1 MINTRIGV
9 CSWSLRPARPTEL
22 VRALR
27 GVGIRSVQL
36 ALGPVIQEPAVW
48 GSAIGQL
55 RREGI
60 EIVSG
65 MMAMAGED
73 YSSLESIAR
82 TAGVRL
88 DETWP
93 ANRAHAEA
101 VASLAADEGLDLVTF
116 HGGFIPEDRADP
128 ERAKLLERLRTIADI
143 FANRQLRLGFET
155 GQETAQTLVEALDDL
170 DRPNIGVNFDPA
182 NMILYGKGDPI
193 EALRLLGPHVVQVH
207 VKDAVPTTTPGTWGT
222 EVPVGEGAVDWQAFF
237 EVALAIDPPVNFII
251 EREAGADPSTDIPKA
266 RDLIQ
271 TYVGSS
277 PSHTPPS

>member
-1 MINTRIGV
+1 M
-9 CSWSLRPARPTEL
+9 CSWSLRSARPREL

-27 GVGIRSVQL
+27 RVGIRSVQL
-36 ALGPVIQEPAVW
+36 ALGPVIQEPTVW
-48 GSAIGQL
+48 GSAIREL
-55 RREGI
+55 RREAI

-82 TAGVRL
+82 TGGVRL
-88 DETWP
+88 DGTWP
-93 ANRAHAEA
+93 ANLAHAEA

-128 ERAKLLERLRTIADI
+128 ERAKLLERLRIVADI
-143 FANRQLRLGFET
+143 FANRQLQLGFET

-170 DRPNIGVNFDPA
+170 GCPNLCVNFDPA

-222 EVPVGEGAVDWQAFF
+222 EVPVGDGAVDWRVFF
-237 EVALAIDPPVNFII
+237 EVALTIDPPVNFII
-251 EREAGADPSTDIPKA
+251 EREAGADPGAAIAAA
-266 RDLIQ
+266 RDLIARRVPVQ
-271 TYVGSS
+271 
-277 PSHTPPS
+277 

>member
-1 MINTRIGV
+1 MINPRIGV
-9 CSWSLRPARPTEL
+9 CSWSLRPARPPEL
-22 VRALR
+22 VSALR
-27 GVGIRSVQL
+27 RVGIRSVQL
-36 ALGPVIQEPAVW
+36 ALGPVILEPAVW
-48 GSAIGQL
+48 GAAIGEL

-65 MMAMAGED
+65 MMAMSGED

-88 DETWP
+88 DDTWP

-128 ERAKLLERLRTIADI
+128 ERAKLLERLRTVADI
-143 FANRQLRLGFET
+143 FASHQLRLGFET

-222 EVPVGEGAVDWQAFF
+222 EVPVGDGAVDWQAFF
-237 EVALAIDPPVNFII
+237 EVALTIDPPVNFII

-277 PSHTPPS
+277 RSHTPPS

>member
-1 MINTRIGV
+1 MMNSRIGV
-9 CSWSLRPARPTEL
+9 CSWSLGSVSPGE
-22 VRALR
+22 VIDALER
-27 GVGIRSVQL
+27 VGLNCVQL
-36 ALGPVIQEPAVW
+36 ALGPIVGQPTLW
-48 GSAIGQL
+48 GSAVSRL
-55 RREGI
+55 RWAGI
-60 EIVSG
+60 EIASG
-65 MMAMAGED
+65 MMAMSGED

-82 TAGVRL
+82 TGGLRP

-93 ANRAHAEA
+93 ANLSHAEA

-128 ERAKLLERLRTIADI
+128 ERAKLLERLRIVADI

-170 DRPNIGVNFDPA
+170 GCPNVGVNFDPA

-193 EALRLLGPHVVQVH
+193 KALRLLGPHVMQVH

-222 EVPVGEGAVDWQAFF
+222 EVPVGDGAVDWPAFF
-237 EVALAIDPPVNFII
+237 EVALTIDPPVNFII
-251 EREAGADPSTDIPKA
+251 EREAGADPGTDIPKA
-266 RDLIQ
+266 RELIQ

-277 PSHTPPS
+277 PSPP

>member
-1 MINTRIGV
+1 MINPRIGV
-9 CSWSLRPARPTEL
+9 CSWSLRPARPPEL
-22 VRALR
+22 VSALR
-27 GVGIRSVQL
+27 RVGIRSVQL
-36 ALGPVIQEPAVW
+36 ALGPVILEPAVW
-48 GSAIGQL
+48 GAAIGEL

-65 MMAMAGED
+65 MMAMSGED

-88 DETWP
+88 DDTWP
-93 ANRAHAEA
+93 ANLAHAEA
-101 VASLAADEGLDLVTF
+101 VAALAADEGLDLVTF

-128 ERAKLLERLRTIADI
+128 ERAKLLERLRTVADI
-143 FANRQLRLGFET
+143 FANRRLRLGFET

-193 EALRLLGPHVVQVH
+193 KALRLLGPHVVQVH

-222 EVPVGEGAVDWQAFF
+222 EVPVGDGAVDWQAFF
-237 EVALAIDPPVNFII
+237 EVALALDPPVNFII

>member
-9 CSWSLRPARPTEL
+9 CSWSLRPACPRDL
-22 VRALR
+22 VPALR
-27 GVGIRSVQL
+27 RVGIRSVQL
-36 ALGPVIQEPAVW
+36 ALGPVIQEPTVW
-48 GSAIGQL
+48 GSAIGEL
-55 RREGI
+55 RREAI

-82 TAGVRL
+82 TGGVRL

-93 ANRAHAEA
+93 ANLAHVEA

-128 ERAKLLERLRTIADI
+128 ERAKLLERLRIVAEI

-170 DRPNIGVNFDPA
+170 GCPNVGVNFDPA

-193 EALRLLGPHVVQVH
+193 EALRLLGPHVMQIH

-237 EVALAIDPPVNFII
+237 EVALTIDPPVNFII
-251 EREAGADPSTDIPKA
+251 EREVGADPSADIPEA
-266 RDLIQ
+266 RELIQ

-277 PSHTPPS
+277 RSHTRTS

>member
-1 MINTRIGV
+1 MINPRISV
-9 CSWSLRPARPTEL
+9 CSWSLGPARPREL
-22 VRALR
+22 VRALHR
-27 GVGIRSVQL
+27 VGFRSVQL
-36 ALGPVIQEPAVW
+36 ALGPVIQAPTVW
-48 GSAIGQL
+48 GSAIGEV

-82 TAGVRL
+82 TGGIRL

-93 ANRAHAEA
+93 ANLAHAEA

-116 HGGFIPEDRADP
+116 HGGFIPEDRANP
-128 ERAKLLERLRTIADI
+128 ERAKLLERLRIVADI

-170 DRPNIGVNFDPA
+170 GCPNVGVNFDPA

-193 EALRLLGPHVVQVH
+193 EALRLLGPRVMQIH
-207 VKDAVPTTTPGTWGT
+207 VKDAVPTTSPGTWGT
-222 EVPVGEGAVDWQAFF
+222 EVPVGDGAIDWQAFF
-237 EVALAIDPPVNFII
+237 EVALALDPPVNFII
-251 EREAGADPSTDIPKA
+251 EREAGADPSADIPKA
-266 RDLIQ
+266 RELIQ
-271 TYVGSS
+271 TYVGS
-277 PSHTPPS
+277 PRSHTSSS

>member
-1 MINTRIGV
+1 M
-9 CSWSLRPARPTEL
+9 CSWSLGPACPREL

-27 GVGIRSVQL
+27 RVGIRSVQL

-48 GSAIGQL
+48 GSAIGEL

-65 MMAMAGED
+65 MMAMTGED
-73 YSSLESIAR
+73 YSTLESIAR
-82 TAGVRL
+82 TGGVRL

-93 ANRAHAEA
+93 ANLAHAEA
-101 VASLAADEGLDLVTF
+101 VASLAADEGIDLVTF

-128 ERAKLLERLRTIADI
+128 ERAKLLERLRIVADI
-143 FANRQLRLGFET
+143 FAKRQLRLSFET

-170 DRPNIGVNFDPA
+170 GCPNVGVNFDPA

-193 EALRLLGPHVVQVH
+193 DALRLLGPQVVQVH

-237 EVALAIDPPVNFII
+237 EVALALDPPVNFII
-251 EREAGADPSTDIPKA
+251 EREAGADPSADIPEA
-266 RDLIQ
+266 RELIE

-277 PSHTPPS
+277 RSHTPSS

>member
-1 MINTRIGV
+1 M
-9 CSWSLRPARPTEL
+9 
-22 VRALR
+22 
-27 GVGIRSVQL
+27 QL
-36 ALGPVIQEPAVW
+36 ALGPVILEPAVW
-48 GSAIGQL
+48 GAAIGEL

-65 MMAMAGED
+65 MMAMSGED

-88 DETWP
+88 DDTWP

-128 ERAKLLERLRTIADI
+128 ERAKLLERLRTVADI
-143 FANRQLRLGFET
+143 FASHQLRLGFET

-222 EVPVGEGAVDWQAFF
+222 EVPVGDGAVDWQAFF
-237 EVALAIDPPVNFII
+237 EVALTIDPPVNFII

>member
-1 MINTRIGV
+1 MIDTRIGV
-9 CSWSLRPARPTEL
+9 CSWSLKLTRPQEL
-22 VRALR
+22 VTALR
-27 GVGIRSVQL
+27 RVGIRSVQL
-36 ALGPVIQEPAVW
+36 ALGPVIQERAVW
-48 GSAIGQL
+48 GSAIRRL
-55 RREGI
+55 RDEGI

-65 MMAMAGED
+65 MLAMSGED

-82 TAGVRL
+82 TGGVRL

-93 ANRAHAEA
+93 ANLAHAEA
-101 VASLAADEGLDLVTF
+101 VASLSADEGLDLVTS

-128 ERAKLLERLRTIADI
+128 ERAKLLERLRTVADI
-143 FANRQLRLGFET
+143 FANHQLRLGFET

-170 DRPNIGVNFDPA
+170 GCPNVGVNFDPA

-193 EALRLLGPHVVQVH
+193 EALRLIGPHVMQVH

-237 EVALAIDPPVNFII
+237 EVALALDPPVNFII
-251 EREAGADPSTDIPKA
+251 EREAGADPNADIPKA
-266 RDLIQ
+266 RELIR

-277 PSHTPPS
+277 RSHTPSS